1 MNALIRKIV
10 LGVVVLAVGV
20 GAGSAVT
27 GSLAIFTASTSVTLP
42 ALRSDVWRLYLH
54 DRAYGAPVGTQ
65 LGQGSLPP
73 GQGTNAYWAIDV
85 VAPTTAVDKNGTPGG
100 IIKWRTVTAAGSRL
114 VKGGTLGIWT
124 ETSQNKAATLVLRII
139 DRNAATATD
148 ILIATATL
156 SRANWMQGSSVP
168 VFDSIVFPTVAYTL
182 PGGHELVLEVD
193 GTVGSIKAHFDCTQ
207 YPSYL
212 ILG

>member
-10 LGVVVLAVGV
+10 LGVVVLAVGF

-42 ALRSDVWRLYLH
+42 ALSADVWRLYLH
-54 DRAYGAPVGTQ
+54 DRAYGAPIGTQ
-65 LGQGSLPP
+65 LGLGSLPP

-85 VAPTTAVDKNGTPGG
+85 VAPTTVLDKNGTPGQ
-100 IIKWRTVTAAGSRL
+100 IIRWRTVTAAGSRL
-114 VKGGTLGIWT
+114 VKGGTLGIWS
-124 ETSQNKAATLVLRII
+124 ETSQNKAGALVLRLI
-139 DRNAATATD
+139 DRNAATDT
-148 ILIATATL
+148 LIATVTL
-156 SRANWMQGSSVP
+156 SRANWMSGSSVP

-182 PGGHELVLEVD
+182 LGGHELVLEVD
-193 GTVGSIKAHFDCTQ
+193 GTTGSIKAHFDCTQ